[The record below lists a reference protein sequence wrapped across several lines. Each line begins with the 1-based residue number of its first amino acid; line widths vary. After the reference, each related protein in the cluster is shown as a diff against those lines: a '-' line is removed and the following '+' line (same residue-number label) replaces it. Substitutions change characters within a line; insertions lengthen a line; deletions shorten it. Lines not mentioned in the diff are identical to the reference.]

1 MPIRA
6 KTSWLLQISNSESRI
21 SAAVSSPSSAG
32 TFGRGEVTIP
42 LSTDAIL
49 KRPSA
54 RALAWAGDP
63 KLRWSTPSDTSSCR
77 SKDQSV
83 ECAVPSPLAGNAVN
97 PSMEAP
103 RRHPCRRGSRNR
115 QGHRTRKLVGCF
127 LKIVTRPAIA
137 NATFVYCVLKARL
150 LLGLRRE
157 NGESLIEHL
166 VLQATYGMLCLQ
178 TCTPTIFDGPCPPTV
193 AGPYA
198 AWMPRKSLQGRTCG
212 VSREGGRARAL
223 QKTLRSAAL
232 HPMRA

>member
-6 KTSWLLQISNSESRI
+6 KTSWLLQISNPESRI

-83 ECAVPSPLAGNAVN
+83 ECAVPSPLAGHAVN

-127 LKIVTRPAIA
+127 FKDCYSACDSRCDVCSLRVES
-137 NATFVYCVLKARL
+137 TFVARL
-150 LLGLRRE
+150 ATGKWSEVDRTLSAPSNVRHALLANMHADHLRW
-157 NGESLIEHL
+157 SLPAHRR
-166 VLQATYGMLCLQ
+166 G
-178 TCTPTIFDGPCPPTV
+178 
-193 AGPYA
+193 
-198 AWMPRKSLQGRTCG
+198 
-212 VSREGGRARAL
+212 
-223 QKTLRSAAL
+223 TLRGMDAA
-232 HPMRA
+232 